1 MYGSGTTFLR
11 SPDGTL
17 PFVVVAEV
25 AEITPGEETR
35 ASVERPLLADTNSVV
50 TTVPGAITPGEC
62 QIKLYWKPEDESQV
76 TLKADFNTQ
85 ANFHY
90 QIMYPDGSTDTF
102 PGHITKWGKAQVT
115 KNNEIMREIS
125 IKKAD
130 LPVEVTA

>member
-1 MYGSGTTFLR
+1 MYGSGTTFSR
-11 SPDGTL
+11 SADGL
-17 PFVVVAEV
+17 EPFVVLAEV

-50 TTVPGAITPGEC
+50 TTMPGAVTPGEC
-62 QIKLYWKPEDESQV
+62 QVKLYWKPDDTGQIA
-76 TLKADFNTQ
+76 LKADFNTQ

-90 QIMYPDGSTDTF
+90 RITYPDGTTETF

-115 KNNEIMREIS
+115 KSNEIMREIS